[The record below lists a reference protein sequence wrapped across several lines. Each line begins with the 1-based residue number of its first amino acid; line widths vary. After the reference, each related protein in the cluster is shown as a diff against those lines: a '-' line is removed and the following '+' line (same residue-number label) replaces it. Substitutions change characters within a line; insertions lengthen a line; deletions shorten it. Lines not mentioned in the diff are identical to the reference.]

1 MLWEQRVRYAAL
13 TDIGFRRQ
21 NNQDSCAV
29 TLCPSQEVWEESGH
43 LFVVA
48 DGMGGH
54 AVGELASK
62 IATDTIPHMF
72 AKLRDH
78 SQIDA
83 LRIAIETANE
93 AINERGSLNQ
103 DFLRMGTTCSALV
116 LCSQGAVIG
125 HVGDSRVYRIRNRQ
139 IDQLTFDHSLVWEM
153 IRSKRMHPRDAE
165 RHCPRNVITRSLG
178 PEPQVNVDME
188 GPFPVMPGD
197 VFILCSDGLSG
208 LVSDPEIGMIAGTL
222 GPEAACR
229 MLVNLAN
236 LRGGPDN
243 ITVIVTNAG
252 DLPEGVDIV
261 YETPSPPPKIE
272 GLSWGGFGAMC
283 LIAVFFLIGLYFF
296 ELDVQR
302 RIHGAAILLMASC
315 SGLGFWAWHRS
326 RTAKNRQEYRPHPTT
341 DWRPYRSAPAI
352 ITDDFIEDLTALEAD
367 LHHAALEEG
376 ITIDWRQYEVTFE
389 KARSAVASRL
399 FGRALVEYGQ
409 LFDLLMSAIQMQRKQ
424 MQKESRAK
432 KGSSPAIPATDAAA
446 AGGNFAKAKTN
457 PDIKRPTNGTH

>member
-29 TLCPSQEVWEESGH
+29 TLCPSADVWEDSGH

-62 IATDTIPHMF
+62 IATDTVPHMF

-78 SQIDA
+78 SQMDA

-93 AINERGSLNQ
+93 NINARGSLNQ
-103 DFLRMGTTCSALV
+103 DFLRMGTTCTALV

-178 PEPQVNVDME
+178 PEPQVNVDIE

-197 VFILCSDGLSG
+197 VFVLCSDGLSG
-208 LVSDPEIGMIAGTL
+208 LVSDAEIGMIAGTL
-222 GPEAACR
+222 GPEQACR

-252 DLPEGVDIV
+252 DLPEGVDMV
-261 YETPSPPPKIE
+261 YEVPKPPPRIE
-272 GLSWGGFGAMC
+272 GLSWGGFGMMC
-283 LIAVFFLIGLYFF
+283 LFATFFLIGLYFF
-296 ELDVQR
+296 ALDAQR
-302 RIHGAAILLMASC
+302 RLHGAAILLTAVLS
-315 SGLGFWAWHRS
+315 SLAFWAWHRR
-326 RTAKNRQEYRPHPTT
+326 RTAKNYEDYDPDATT
-341 DWRPYRSAPAI
+341 NWRPYRSAPAI
-352 ITDDFIEDLTALEAD
+352 ITDEFIQDLTALETD

-376 ITIDWRQYEVTFE
+376 IAVDWNQYEETFS
-389 KARSAVASRL
+389 KARGAIEARL
-399 FGRALVEYGQ
+399 FGRVLVEYGR
-409 LFDLLMSAIQMQRKQ
+409 LFDLLMSAIQQQRKQ
-424 MQKESRAK
+424 HQKESRAK
-432 KGSSPAIPATDAAA
+432 KGSSPAIPTTDPAAA
-446 AGGNFAKAKTN
+446 SFAKAKTN
-457 PDIKRPTNGTH
+457 PEIKPPTNGSH